1 MIFRQWFRIASGGA
15 AWHKGGMDELRAVL
29 FDFDG
34 ILVDTEWAIYQAWCR
49 CFEAEGCELPLS
61 IYTRCIGSDFATWS
75 PKNYLEEMTGK
86 TFDWDRLDRERQKEI
101 VHELSD
107 EGVMDGVHELIDTLR
122 TQDVSLGVVSSSSH
136 HWVDG
141 WLDQLDIRHHFT
153 HVVCRGDA
161 PRIKPAPDLWLEAAR
176 RFALPSAHCLA
187 IEDSHNGLISA
198 QEAGMP
204 VWVVP
209 NRVTSVLDFSA
220 AQARFDSMHGIVE
233 RFRARVGGA

>member
-1 MIFRQWFRIASGGA
+1 
-15 AWHKGGMDELRAVL
+15 MDDLRAVL

-49 CFEAEGCELPLS
+49 CFEEQGRELPLS

-75 PKNYLEEMTGK
+75 PKTYLEELTGK
-86 TFDWDRLDRERQKEI
+86 TFDWDRLDRDRQKEI
-101 VHELSD
+101 IHELSD
-107 EGVMDGVHELIDTLR
+107 EGVMDGVQEIIEVLR
-122 TQDVSLGVVSSSSH
+122 ARDIPLGVVSSSSH

-141 WLDQLDIRHHFT
+141 WLDQLEIRQYFT

-176 RFALPSAHCLA
+176 RFDLSPASCLA

-198 QEAGMP
+198 QEAGMS

-209 NRVTSVLDFSA
+209 NRVTSVLDFSS
-220 AQARFDSMHGIVE
+220 AQE
-233 RFRARVGGA
+233 RFTCLIEIAERFKDRVGVA

>member
-1 MIFRQWFRIASGGA
+1 M
-15 AWHKGGMDELRAVL
+15 KDLRAVL

-49 CFEAEGCELPLS
+49 CFEAEGCDLPLS
-61 IYTRCIGSDFATWS
+61 MYTRCIGSDFATWS
-75 PKNYLEEMTGK
+75 PKTYLEELTEK
-86 TFDWDRLDRERQKEI
+86 TFDWEVLDRERQKEI

-107 EGVMDGVHELIDTLR
+107 EGVMDGVHELIDVLR
-122 TQDVSLGVVSSSSH
+122 TREISIGVVSSSSH

-141 WLDQLDIRHHFT
+141 WLDQLEIRQHFA

-176 RFALPSAHCLA
+176 RFELPPAQCLA

-209 NRVTSVLDFSA
+209 NRVTSVLDFST
-220 AQARFDSMHGIVE
+220 AQHRFDSLHGIAA
-233 RFRARVGGA
+233 RFKAQVGDA

>member
-1 MIFRQWFRIASGGA
+1 
-15 AWHKGGMDELRAVL
+15 MDDLRAVL

-49 CFEAEGCELPLS
+49 CFEEQGRELPLS

-75 PKNYLEEMTGK
+75 PKTYLEELTGK
-86 TFDWDRLDRERQKEI
+86 TFDWDRLDRDRQKEI
-101 VHELSD
+101 IHELSD
-107 EGVMDGVHELIDTLR
+107 EGVMDGVQEIIEVLR
-122 TQDVSLGVVSSSSH
+122 ARDIPLGVVSSSSH

-141 WLDQLDIRHHFT
+141 WLDQLEIRQYFT

-176 RFALPSAHCLA
+176 RFDLSPASCLA

-198 QEAGMP
+198 QEAGMS

-209 NRVTSVLDFSA
+209 NRVTSVLDFSS
-220 AQARFDSMHGIVE
+220 AQE
-233 RFRARVGGA
+233 RFASLSEIAERFKDRVGVA

>member
-1 MIFRQWFRIASGGA
+1 MN
-15 AWHKGGMDELRAVL
+15 DLRAVL

-61 IYTRCIGSDFATWS
+61 LYTRCIGSDFATWS
-75 PKNYLEEMTGK
+75 PKTYLQELTGK
-86 TFDWDRLDRERQKEI
+86 SFDWTVMDAERQREI

-122 TQDVSLGVVSSSSH
+122 AQDISLGVVSSSSH

-141 WLDQLDIRHHFT
+141 WLDQLDIRSHFM

-161 PRIKPAPDLWLEAAR
+161 PRIKPAPDLWIEAAR
-176 RFALPSAHCLA
+176 RFHLDPKHCLA
-187 IEDSHNGLISA
+187 IEDSHNGLVSA
-198 QEAGMP
+198 QAAGMP

-209 NRVTSVLDFSA
+209 NRVTSVLDFSSA
-220 AQARFDSMHGIVE
+220 EE
-233 RFRARVGGA
+233 RFASLREIAHRFRVRAGDA

>member
-1 MIFRQWFRIASGGA
+1 
-15 AWHKGGMDELRAVL
+15 MDDLRAVL

-49 CFEAEGCELPLS
+49 CFEEQGCELPLS

-75 PKNYLEEMTGK
+75 PKTYLEELTGK
-86 TFDWDRLDRERQKEI
+86 IFDWDQLDRDRQKEI

-107 EGVMDGVHELIDTLR
+107 EGVMDGVQEIIEVLLARDIPI
-122 TQDVSLGVVSSSSH
+122 GVVSSSSH

-141 WLDQLDIRHHFT
+141 WLDQLEIRQYFT

-176 RFALPSAHCLA
+176 RFDLSPASCLA

-209 NRVTSVLDFSA
+209 NRVTSVLDFSS
-220 AQARFDSMHGIVE
+220 AQE
-233 RFRARVGGA
+233 RFTSLSGIAERFKARVGVA

>member
-1 MIFRQWFRIASGGA
+1 MKS
-15 AWHKGGMDELRAVL
+15 LRAVL

-61 IYTRCIGSDFATWS
+61 MYTRCIGSDFATWS
-75 PKNYLEEMTGK
+75 PKTYLEELTGK
-86 TFDWDRLDRERQKEI
+86 SFDWEELDRKRQREI
-101 VHELSD
+101 VHELAD
-107 EGVMDGVHELIDTLR
+107 EGVMDGVHELIDALR
-122 TQDVSLGVVSSSSH
+122 VQNFSLGVVSSSSH
-136 HWVDG
+136 QWVDG
-141 WLDQLDIRHHFT
+141 WLDQLEIRRHFS

-176 RFALPSAHCLA
+176 RFDVPTANCLA
-187 IEDSHNGLISA
+187 IEDSHNGLMSA

-209 NRVTSVLDFSA
+209 NRVTSALDFSK
-220 AQARFDSMHGIVE
+220 AQARFDSLHGIAE
-233 RFRARVGGA
+233 RFRALEGGA

>member
-1 MIFRQWFRIASGGA
+1 
-15 AWHKGGMDELRAVL
+15 MDSLRVVL

-49 CFEAEGCELPLS
+49 CFEAEGCDLPLS
-61 IYTRCIGSDFATWS
+61 LYTRCIGSDFATWS
-75 PKNYLEEMTGK
+75 PKTYLEELTGK
-86 TFDWDRLDRERQKEI
+86 TFDWEALDRERQQEI

-107 EGVMDGVHELIDTLR
+107 EGLMDGVHDLIDVLR
-122 TQDVSLGVVSSSSH
+122 TREISLGVVSSSSH

-141 WLDQLDIRHHFT
+141 WLDQLDIRQHFD

-176 RFALPSAHCLA
+176 RFAMPPGHCLA

-220 AQARFDSMHGIVE
+220 AQARFDTLHGVVE
-233 RFRARVGGA
+233 RFRVRAGDA

>member
-1 MIFRQWFRIASGGA
+1 
-15 AWHKGGMDELRAVL
+15 MDSLRVVL

-49 CFEAEGCELPLS
+49 CFEAEGCDLPLS
-61 IYTRCIGSDFATWS
+61 LYTRCIGSDFATWS
-75 PKNYLEEMTGK
+75 PKTYLEELTGK
-86 TFDWDRLDRERQKEI
+86 TFDWEALDRERQQEI

-107 EGVMDGVHELIDTLR
+107 EGVMDGVHDLIDVLR
-122 TQDVSLGVVSSSSH
+122 TREISLGVVSSSSH

-141 WLDQLDIRHHFT
+141 WLDQLDIRQHFD

-176 RFALPSAHCLA
+176 RFAMPPGHCLA

-220 AQARFDSMHGIVE
+220 AQARFDTLHGVVE
-233 RFRARVGGA
+233 RFRVRAGDA

>member
-1 MIFRQWFRIASGGA
+1 
-15 AWHKGGMDELRAVL
+15 MDSLQVVL

-49 CFEAEGCELPLS
+49 CFEAEGCDLPLS
-61 IYTRCIGSDFATWS
+61 LYTRCIGSDFATWS
-75 PKNYLEEMTGK
+75 PKNYLEELTGK
-86 TFDWDRLDRERQKEI
+86 TFDWIALDRERQQEI

-122 TQDVSLGVVSSSSH
+122 TQEVSLGVVSSSSH
-136 HWVDG
+136 QWVDG
-141 WLDQLDIRHHFT
+141 WLDQLEIRQHFD

-176 RFALPSAHCLA
+176 RFAKAPGQCLA

-220 AQARFDSMHGIVE
+220 AQGRFDTLHGIAE
-233 RFRARVGGA
+233 RFRARVGVA

>member
-1 MIFRQWFRIASGGA
+1 MSRAS
-15 AWHKGGMDELRAVL
+15 WHKALVNDCRVVL

-61 IYTRCIGSDFATWS
+61 LYTRCIGSDFATWS
-75 PKNYLEEMTGK
+75 PKSYLEELTGK
-86 TFDWDRLDRERQKEI
+86 TYDWAALDHERQKEI

-107 EGVMDGVHELIDTLR
+107 EGAMDGVHELIDTLR
-122 TQDVSLGVVSSSSH
+122 SQDLCLGVVSSSSH
-136 HWVDG
+136 HWVDR
-141 WLDQLDIRHHFT
+141 WLEQLDIAGHFS

-176 RFALPSAHCLA
+176 RFSLPSAQCLA

-209 NRVTSVLDFSA
+209 NRVTSCLDFSS
-220 AQARFDSMHGIVE
+220 AQARFDSLHGIAE
-233 RFRARVGGA
+233 RFKARAGVA

>member
-1 MIFRQWFRIASGGA
+1 MES
-15 AWHKGGMDELRAVL
+15 LRAVL

-61 IYTRCIGSDFATWS
+61 MYTRCIGSDFATWS
-75 PKNYLEEMTGK
+75 PKTYLEELTGK
-86 TFDWDRLDRERQKEI
+86 NFDWEELDRERQREI

-107 EGVMDGVHELIDTLR
+107 EGVMDGVHELIDALR
-122 TQDVSLGVVSSSSH
+122 VQNFSLGVVSSSSH

-141 WLDQLDIRHHFT
+141 WLDQLEIRRHFS

-176 RFALPSAHCLA
+176 RFDVPTAHCLA
-187 IEDSHNGLISA
+187 IEDSHNGLMSA

-209 NRVTSVLDFSA
+209 NRVTSALDFSK
-220 AQARFDSMHGIVE
+220 AQARFDSLHGIAE
-233 RFRARVGGA
+233 RFRALEGGA